1 MPLTLITHPQTEVLA
16 ADLAAWLQAN
26 PLPDPLAAERLLVA
40 HAGTQAWLPLQLA
53 RHNGIAA
60 NLDLG
65 FVSSGLWPLA
75 HRLLPDLGW
84 RSDFEH
90 ENLSWLLFAQ
100 LPELADTPGLE
111 ALRAYLQAQPDPTQR
126 WQLAVALSRSFG
138 EHALRRPAET
148 LGWEAAPQEPWQA
161 RLWYHLLQQNPDLR
175 TGHRARFWERLL
187 QQLAAADF
195 AWPEHLPQ
203 RLLIFDLPPLAPL
216 YSDMLQALAAHLPV
230 YIWQR
235 TPAAT
240 DRLWQALNPPLQQAA
255 AAHQTLPKSAPD
267 AATDATPSLLQR
279 LQTHLLAPDTPLQ
292 PGSAD
297 TSLSVHAC
305 HSALR
310 EVEVLC
316 DQLQGLLRAH
326 PALQAA
332 DLAVAVPDMALYGP
346 LLASALGDAG
356 LPFQLISPDPLSDSA
371 ICVAFHSLLQ
381 LPQSRL
387 SLREVLQL
395 LEQPPISASFGL
407 EADTQQSLRQWLEA
421 VEIRWGL
428 DADHRQRLELPAF
441 EAHSWRRGIE
451 RLLLGLALPD
461 TNPPNAYADRLP
473 YGQIEGSSS
482 EILHRFLG
490 FFDALEAAID
500 QLGQAHT
507 LSDWQALLLQ
517 LSETFLGGVRREP
530 AAREALRQLQ
540 ARLRELAEN
549 PLPPDQPVGLGVIRA
564 WLQEGSAQGSEQRFM
579 SGGINL
585 APPELLQGLPFQV
598 LAVLGLNVNTLPRPV
613 PFSDLQLLSE
623 NDLQPGDLPRRL
635 CDRSLWLDL
644 LLGARQHLLLLYQG
658 RRVRDNHI
666 VPPALLLSELLDT
679 VKALCPDFEV
689 TEHAL
694 HPFDPRY
701 FNGSLPRSHSPL
713 QARLALAWRQGP
725 VDALPPFDAVPLPPP
740 EDSSLNLNDQ
750 VLQRFWRNPAAA
762 FLRTRLDLYY
772 PKAAPEL
779 AEAER
784 FSFDSLESYL
794 VKSDWLPHLLQASD
808 TEQQGLQEH
817 LRAQLKLADRLPI
830 GPVAEAQL
838 DRLEAELLPWI
849 GPLKNWLGAPAPAET
864 QSFSLQIGDWT
875 LEGQLPQRYERGYVD
890 MRPASLKGKDR
901 LRAWLQCLLLQAVD
915 PGNAFYWLSIEKTG
929 PAILHFQPV
938 ADPLTLLEDLLQLRA
953 EGLCQPLY
961 FAPNTSWE
969 LWKGFA
975 EKGDREQ
982 AQDAALKV
990 WEDSNIQGQQNSL
1003 PGENKEPA
1011 LARCLPAEWWT
1022 LNESL
1027 QLAQRVYEPLLRHQI
1042 EEKLP

>member
-1 MPLTLITHPQTEVLA
+1 MALTLITHPQAEALA
-16 ADLAAWLQAN
+16 ADLAAWLQAH

-40 HAGTQAWLPLQLA
+40 HAGTKAWLPLQLA

-65 FVSSGLWPLA
+65 FVSSGLWSLA
-75 HRLLPDLGW
+75 HRLLPELGW

-100 LPELADTPGLE
+100 LPELTDTPGLE

-126 WQLAVALSRSFG
+126 WQLAVALSRSFD
-138 EHALRRPAET
+138 EHALRRPAD
-148 LGWEAAPQEPWQA
+148 LLSWEQAPQEPWQA

-175 TGHRARFWERLL
+175 TGHRARFWQRLL
-187 QQLAAADF
+187 QQLATPDF
-195 AWPEHLPQ
+195 AWPAHLPQ

-216 YSDMLQALAAHLPV
+216 YREMLSALAVHVPV
-230 YIWQR
+230 YVWQR
-235 TPAAT
+235 EAAAT
-240 DRLWQALNPPLQQAA
+240 DPLWQALNPPLHQSASARQA
-255 AAHQTLPKSAPD
+255 LPAPEVS
-267 AATDATPSLLQR
+267 TPACLLHA
-279 LQTHLLAPDTPLQ
+279 LQAHLLKPQTPLQ
-292 PGSAD
+292 PIPFD
-297 TSLSVHAC
+297 QSLSIHAC

-316 DQLQGLLRAH
+316 DQLQSLLQAN
-326 PALQAA
+326 PNLQAA
-332 DLAVAVPDMALYGP
+332 ELAVAVPDMALYGP
-346 LLASALGDAG
+346 LLASALADAG
-356 LPFQLISPDPLSDSA
+356 LPFQLVSPHPLSDSPVF
-371 ICVAFHSLLQ
+371 VAFHSLLQ

-387 SLREVLQL
+387 SLRDVLQL

-407 EADTQQSLRQWLEA
+407 DTDALQTLRQWLEA

-428 DADHRQRLELPAF
+428 DASHRASLDLPAF

-461 TNPPNAYADRLP
+461 TNPPSAYADRLP
-473 YGQIEGSSS
+473 YGQIEGSAS
-482 EILHRFLG
+482 EALHRFLG

-507 LSDWQALLLQ
+507 LSDWQALLLA

-530 AAREALRQLQ
+530 AALEALRQLQ
-540 ARLRELAEN
+540 VRLRELAEN
-549 PLPPDQPVGLGVIRA
+549 PLPPEQPVGLGVIRA
-564 WLQEGSAQGSEQRFM
+564 WLQEVSAQGSELHFM

-585 APPELLQGLPFQV
+585 APPELLQGLPFKV

-613 PFSDLQLLSE
+613 PFSDLQLLAE
-623 NDLQPGDLPRRL
+623 QNLQPGDLPRRL

-679 VKALCPDFEV
+679 VKALCPGFEV

-713 QARLALAWRQGP
+713 QARLALAWQWGP
-725 VDALPPFDAVPLPPP
+725 SDALPAFDEPPLPPP
-740 EDSSLNLNDQ
+740 EDHNLSLSAQ
-750 VLQRFWRNPAAA
+750 ELQRFWRNPAAA

-772 PKAAPEL
+772 PKATPEM

-808 TEQQGLQEH
+808 TERHGLQDR

-838 DRLEAELLPWI
+838 DKLEAELLPWI
-849 GPLKNWLGAPAPAET
+849 GSLKNWLGAPQPAE
-864 QSFSLQIGDWT
+864 SPGFRLQIGDWT
-875 LEGQLPQRYERGYVD
+875 LEGQLPRRYERGYVD

-901 LRAWLQCLLLQAVD
+901 LRAWLQCLLLQALD
-915 PGNAFYWLSIEKTG
+915 PGSTFYCLGLHKEE
-929 PAILHFQPV
+929 PARLHFQPV

-953 EGLCQPLY
+953 KGLCQPLY

-969 LWKGFA
+969 LWDTFVKKG
-975 EKGDREQ
+975 EREQ
-982 AQDAALKV
+982 AQEAALKA
-990 WEDSNIQGQQNSL
+990 WEDFTPQGQLTSI
-1003 PGENKEPA
+1003 PGDGKDPA

-1022 LNESL
+1022 LDESL
-1027 QLAQRVYEPLLRHQI
+1027 QLAQRVYEPLHKLQI

>member
-1 MPLTLITHPQTEVLA
+1 MPLHLITHPQADILA
-16 ADLAAWLQAN
+16 ADLAAWLQAH
-26 PLPDPLAAERLLVA
+26 PLPEPLAAERLLVA
-40 HAGTQAWLPLQLA
+40 HAGTKAWLPLQLA

-60 NLDLG
+60 NLELG
-65 FVSSGLWPLA
+65 FVSSGLWTLA

-100 LPELADTPGLE
+100 LPALATLPGLE
-111 ALRAYLQAQPDPTQR
+111 SLQAYLQAQPDPAQR

-148 LGWEAAPQEPWQA
+148 LAWEAAPQEPWQA
-161 RLWYHLLQQNPDLR
+161 RLWHHLLQQHADLR
-175 TGHRARFWERLL
+175 TGHRARFWEQL
-187 QQLAAADF
+187 QHKLSAADF
-195 AWPEHLPQ
+195 AWPAQLPQ

-216 YSDMLQALAAHLPV
+216 YRDMLQALAAHLPV

-235 TPAAT
+235 EGASA
-240 DRLWQALNPPLQQAA
+240 DRLWQALNPPLRQGL
-255 AAHQTLPKSAPD
+255 AAHQILPRTT
-267 AATDATPSLLQR
+267 TDPAPSLLQR
-279 LQTHLLAPDTPLQ
+279 LQTHLLEPDTPLR
-292 PGSAD
+292 PGPPDA
-297 TSLSVHAC
+297 SLSVHAC

-316 DQLQGLLRAH
+316 EQLQSLLQAR
-326 PALQAA
+326 PALKAGE
-332 DLAVAVPDMALYGP
+332 LAVAVPDMTLYGP
-346 LLASALGDAG
+346 LLASALGSAG
-356 LPFQLISPDPLSDSA
+356 LPFQKVSPHPLNDSPVF
-371 ICVAFHSLLQ
+371 VAFHSLLQ

-407 EADTQQSLRQWLEA
+407 DADAQQSLRQWLEA

-428 DADHRQRLELPAF
+428 DAGHRERLDLPAF

-461 TNPPNAYADRLP
+461 TAPPSAYAGRLP
-473 YGQIEGSSS
+473 YGQIEGSAS
-482 EILHRFLG
+482 EVLHRFLG
-490 FFDALEAAID
+490 FFDALEAAIER
-500 QLGQAHT
+500 LGQAHT

-530 AAREALRQLQ
+530 AALDALRQLQ
-540 ARLRELAEN
+540 QRLRELSET
-549 PLPPDQPVGLGVIRA
+549 PLPPEQPVGLGVLRA
-564 WLQEGSAQGSEQRFM
+564 WLQEGSTQSSELSLM
-579 SGGINL
+579 GGGINL
-585 APPELLQGLPFQV
+585 APPELLQGLPFKV

-644 LLGARQHLLLLYQG
+644 LLGARQHLLLFYQG
-658 RRVRDNHI
+658 RRVRDNHA

-679 VKALCPDFEV
+679 VKTLCPDFAV

-701 FNGSLPRSHSPL
+701 FNGSLPHSHSPL

-725 VDALPPFDAVPLPPP
+725 VDALPAFDAVPLPPP
-740 EDSSLNLNDQ
+740 EEGSLSLNVQ
-750 VLQRFWRNPAAA
+750 ELQRFWDKPAAA
-762 FLRTRLDLYY
+762 FLRARLELYY

-808 TEQQGLQEH
+808 NARHGLQER

-849 GPLKNWLGAPAPAET
+849 SPLKQWLGAPQPAAN
-864 QSFSLQIGDWT
+864 QSFRLQIGGWT
-875 LEGQLPQRYERGYVD
+875 LEGQPPRRYACGYVD

-901 LRAWLQCLLLQAVD
+901 LRAWLQHLLLQTVD
-915 PGNAFYWLSIEKTG
+915 PGSPFYWLGIDKKE
-929 PAILHFQPV
+929 PAMLRFQPV
-938 ADPLTLLEDLLQLRA
+938 DEPLRLLEDLLQLRA

-961 FAPNTSWE
+961 FAPNTSWK
-969 LWKGFA
+969 LWDTFVK
-975 EKGDREQ
+975 KGDREQ
-982 AQDAALKV
+982 AHEAALKA
-990 WEDSNIQGQQNSL
+990 WKDFTLQGQLTSI
-1003 PGENKEPA
+1003 PGEGKDPA

-1022 LNESL
+1022 LDESL
-1027 QLAQRVYEPLLRHQI
+1027 QLAQRIYEPLLRHQI
-1042 EEKLP
+1042 EENLP